1 MILHSKILLSPLSS
15 IFVLPVCT
23 MKKMLL
29 IGLFCTSLSSKT
41 AAQQILAAAFYD
53 YSFEVLLKQATKQ
66 HKPILL
72 FFTANWCQPC
82 QQLKASSFSNETV
95 ASVISLKYMAKMVD
109 VEQFVGMDIA
119 DLHQVR
125 QYPTILL
132 LNKEGKEILRLKGYY
147 PPSYLLKVL
156 LDNQTK

>member
-1 MILHSKILLSPLSS
+1 MLKILLSQLGS
-15 IFVLPVCT
+15 IFVLPVFA

-29 IGLFCTSLSSKT
+29 IGLFCTSLLSKT
-41 AAQQILAAAFYD
+41 TAQQILSAAFYD
-53 YSFEVLLKQATKQ
+53 DDFKVLLRQATK
-66 HKPILL
+66 HNKPVLL

-82 QQLKASSFSNETV
+82 QQLKATSFSNETV
-95 ASVISLKYMAKMVD
+95 ASVMSLKYMAKMVD
-109 VEQFVGMDIA
+109 VEQFIGMDIA
-119 DLHQVR
+119 DLYQVR

-156 LDNQTK
+156 LDHQPK